1 MAEVKLYASFV
12 VVLYVFT
19 TARLCYTDNGKLLSS
34 RENVEVEKLLNSLNK
49 PPVKSIKSP
58 DGDIIDCVH
67 ISHQPA
73 FDHPLLK
80 NHTIKMRPSY
90 DPNRINLDD
99 VDVSSKMNTSKDGP
113 LSSSI
118 TQLWHSN
125 GKCPK
130 GTIPIRRTKKQDVLR
145 ANSVESY
152 GKKKKSFSFAQPS
165 FIDDEQLDVG
175 ARHEYAFASTYG
187 QFYGTKAAL
196 NLWNPRVQESNE
208 FSLTQTWIAAGT
220 YDSGLNT
227 IEAGWQVYPRMYG
240 DTNTRLFI
248 YWTSDAYQKTGCY
261 NLCSGF
267 IQINNKIAI
276 GGSVS
281 ATSQI
286 DGSQHEITILIWK
299 DGKGGDWWMQLD
311 GELIGYWPSSLFS
324 YLRGSA
330 SRVEWGG
337 EVMNSGSQGRHTT
350 TQMGSGQ
357 FPKLWFRKASYV
369 RKVEIVD
376 GSNTLRTPIINT
388 NNKPSC
394 YDILSNVTN
403 DNYWGTHFFFGGP
416 GRNKDCP

>member
-1 MAEVKLYASFV
+1 MAEVKLYARLV

-19 TARLCYTDNGKLLSS
+19 AARLCYTDNGKLPSS
-34 RENVEVEKLLNSLNK
+34 REIVEVEKLLNGLNK

-145 ANSVESY
+145 ANSVKSY

-175 ARHEYAFASTYG
+175 ARHEYAFASTHG
-187 QFYGTKAAL
+187 KFYGTKAAL

-220 YDSGLNT
+220 YDSGFNT
-227 IEAGWQVYPRMYG
+227 IEAGWQ
-240 DTNTRLFI
+240 
-248 YWTSDAYQKTGCY
+248 SDAYQKTGCY

-276 GGSVS
+276 GGPLLHKLMVLNMKSPYLSGRMERVG
-281 ATSQI
+281 T
-286 DGSQHEITILIWK
+286 
-299 DGKGGDWWMQLD
+299 GGCNLM
-311 GELIGYWPSSLFS
+311 E
-324 YLRGSA
+324 
-330 SRVEWGG
+330 
-337 EVMNSGSQGRHTT
+337 N
-350 TQMGSGQ
+350 
-357 FPKLWFRKASYV
+357 
-369 RKVEIVD
+369 
-376 GSNTLRTPIINT
+376 
-388 NNKPSC
+388 
-394 YDILSNVTN
+394 
-403 DNYWGTHFFFGGP
+403 
-416 GRNKDCP
+416 